1 MNTPTMTPTPAAD
14 RPLTLLVCALG
25 GEGGGVLADWLVDVA
40 RRAGHAAQSTS
51 IPGVAQRTGA
61 TTYYLEFAPQPLA
74 VSGPHAGRRPVFS
87 LYPVPG
93 QVDLLVSSE
102 LLETARQV
110 SLGVTSPERSVVLS
124 SSARALTTAE
134 RMPPGD
140 GRFDAARLAEVIR
153 QGTREH
159 QLLDMAALTQ
169 QAGTVVSAVMLGA
182 VAASGVLPF
191 ERALYEAAIG
201 TGSSAGKAAAASRR
215 GFAAAYEQVQ
225 RQRAQ
230 GEALRAMVQD
240 AAGPALDPAPA
251 TTPAPLPADAAQRF
265 PAALHPL
272 LALGHARLVEYQ
284 DRAYAALYLERL
296 ERVLAAERAA
306 DPHAAQSW
314 ALTREAARWLAL
326 WMAFDDLVR
335 VAERKLSDQR
345 LAAIRR
351 EARAGD
357 GDVVRVWD
365 HFKPGV
371 PEIAGLLPAGLGAAL
386 RRWDARRSQR
396 GLAPWSKALRLGT
409 HSLRGTLALR
419 LLVAAKPLRR
429 GGGRWAEEQALIER
443 WLAAVVEATGRDWA
457 LGHELALCAR
467 LIKGYGGTHE
477 RGRATLQHIVG
488 ELAQRVAFPSEAAR
502 AAAIARARSAALAD
516 DSGRSLD
523 QALVAAGA
531 APRPLREQPIR
542 FVRRRPAP
550 AAAGS

>member
-1 MNTPTMTPTPAAD
+1 MNASTMNDQPI
-14 RPLTLLVCALG
+14 TLLVCALG

-61 TTYYLEFAPQPLA
+61 TTYYLEFAPQPMA
-74 VSGPHAGRRPVFS
+74 VSGPAAGRRPVFS

-110 SLGVTSPERSVVLS
+110 SLGVTSAERSVVLS

-134 RMPPGD
+134 RMVPGD
-140 GRFDAARLAEVIR
+140 GRLDAARLAEVIR
-153 QGTREH
+153 QGAREH
-159 QLLDMAALTQ
+159 QLIDMAALTQ
-169 QAGTVVSAVMLGA
+169 SAGTVVSAVMLGA

-191 ERALYEAAIG
+191 DRALYEAAIG
-201 TGSSAGKAAAASRR
+201 SEGKAAAASRR
-215 GFAAAYEQVQ
+215 GFAAAFEQVQ

-230 GEALRAMVQD
+230 GEALRGVI
-240 AAGPALDPAPA
+240 AAAPAQASPALA
-251 TTPAPLPADAAQRF
+251 LPEAAAHRF
-265 PAALHPL
+265 PAALHPV

-284 DRAYAALYLERL
+284 DAGYAALYLERL
-296 ERVLAAERAA
+296 QRVLDAERAA
-306 DPHAAQSW
+306 DPHAAQSF

-335 VAERKLSDQR
+335 VAERKLSDAR
-345 LAAIRR
+345 LAGIRR
-351 EARAGD
+351 EARAAE

-371 PEIAGLLPAGLGAAL
+371 PEIAGLLPAGLAGAL
-386 RRWDARRSQR
+386 QRWDRRRSQR

-409 HSLRGTLALR
+409 HSLRGALALR
-419 LLVAAKPLRR
+419 LLVALKPLRR
-429 GGGRWAEEQALIER
+429 QGLRWAEEQALIER
-443 WLAAVVEATGRDWA
+443 WLDAVVTATGRDWA
-457 LGHELALCAR
+457 VGHELALCAR

-477 RGRATLQHIVG
+477 RGRTTLGHIVG

-502 AAAIARARSAALAD
+502 AAAIAQARQLAT
-516 DSGRSLD
+516 RTTA
-523 QALVAAGA
+523 Q
-531 APRPLREQPIR
+531 
-542 FVRRRPAP
+542 AP
-550 AAAGS
+550 A